1 MHLQAL
7 EKYWYRNKNKCKPPL
22 WTGRKPSMFLLNW
35 QARKVK
41 RQLNWTIGSSTGWSL
56 KLHEWQN
63 YQLFLKKAWY
73 FLQQKQHVVI
83 RGWAVLLSQLKRRTR
98 LQFQLTQHK
107 LIVLCHNTALE
118 ILCILHFTLYSFI
131 GGKEQFQKNSCL
143 TSDRKIIVVLLS
155 TLHPPSFLWLLFF
168 CLLYFFFPRVL

>member
-1 MHLQAL
+1 MND
-7 EKYWYRNKNKCKPPL
+7 K
-22 WTGRKPSMFLLNW
+22 
-35 QARKVK
+35 
-41 RQLNWTIGSSTGWSL
+41 TI
-56 KLHEWQN
+56 N
-63 YQLFLKKAWY
+63 YFLKKAWY

-107 LIVLCHNTALE
+107 LIVLSHNTALE

-168 CLLYFFFPRVL
+168 CLLYFFFPCLVGRLLVNGPDKSLTELAGNSWSPAITRVIPTYMVPISCLEK